1 MFSCRSTVLGR
12 SFFQGQNKLIKLF
25 TALVIKPSCLGCII
39 LGINLLQEELRLHN
53 VSCPSRSREGVK
65 DSLCSSAGCCSVPA
79 SLPGPRPDFSAKGH
93 FFSSTA
99 CHRPRGINLSP
110 ELQETQT
117 PGSRKE
123 LETGW
128 VYLDTKLLPKKA
140 TKRKGK
146 ANPDLLRSAAVS
158 SAPAAWSRTF

>member
-1 MFSCRSTVLGR
+1 MLSCRSMALGR
-12 SFFQGQNKLIKLF
+12 SSFQGQNKLIKLF
-25 TALVIKPSCLGCII
+25 TALVIKPCCLRCII
-39 LGINLLQEELRLHN
+39 LGINLLQKELRLHN

-65 DSLCSSAGCCSVPA
+65 DSLCSSAGRCSVPA
-79 SLPGPRPDFSAKGH
+79 SPPGPRPDFSTKGH
-93 FFSSTA
+93 FPSSRA

-110 ELQETQT
+110 ELQEAET

-140 TKRKGK
+140 KKKERKSK
-146 ANPDLLRSAAVS
+146 P
-158 SAPAAWSRTF
+158 